1 MKKFLALFLAL
12 VLTVSMVACT
22 GGSGDKEGGKDGDIV
37 NLSIGIQPNAY
48 ILDRYENALTKWVE
62 SECGVKLTF
71 VEYAGGT
78 DVGTQ
83 ISTTIAGR
91 QELPDILFGITLDEV
106 TRHKY
111 GQEGYFV
118 NLADYF
124 EDREGA
130 SKTFWERFETELNE
144 QDQEN
149 VLLEM
154 IDPEDGA
161 IYALPGME
169 TSLVDGMNYQ
179 TWINTEWL
187 DKVGKEKPT
196 NKEELLDV
204 LRAFKNTDCNGN
216 GIEDEIP
223 LYGSVNAGLGGHI
236 LDWIIN
242 FFVYYDQNAPYL
254 VGNNGKLTPAYT
266 TDKYREA
273 LQFMNQMYKE
283 GLLPDVVFTAG
294 QGELKQVTTPA
305 SGVAMAGIFVGHLT
319 VHCTQGSE
327 VLKQYEPL
335 QTWGCAVRRPN
346 TVNLNNM
353 ISADC
358 DNPDKAFEVMMKLWS
373 QEGSYRLRY
382 GEKGV
387 NWTDPDEGAVSAIGL
402 PATLKII
409 KDPLTT
415 QNTVLWGSVSC
426 TLNVYA
432 EAESAQTAEEMD
444 EWMKMKLNM
453 HAESNKLFNEAGEK
467 NNPEVVCPRLALSVT
482 EKEETSSERLNIS
495 GIRTKARAD
504 FIRGDGRDINNDAD
518 WNAYLKE
525 LNDMGLAKVV
535 KQDQKAYDRQ

>member
-12 VLTVSMVACT
+12 VLALGLVACT
-22 GGSGDKEGGKDGDIV
+22 KGGDESQGGQDGDVI

-62 SECGVKLTF
+62 EQCGVKLSF

-91 QELPDILFGITLDEV
+91 QELPDILFGIEIDET

-111 GQEGYFV
+111 GKEGYFI
-118 NLADYF
+118 NLKDYF
-124 EDREGA
+124 DDKEGA
-130 SKTFWERFETELNE
+130 SKTFWTRFNEELDE
-144 QDQEN
+144 IDQKN
-149 VLLEM
+149 MLLEM

-161 IYALPGME
+161 IYAIPTCE

-179 TWINTEWL
+179 TWINVEWL

-204 LRAFKNTDCNGN
+204 LRAFKDNDCNGN
-216 GIEDEIP
+216 GIADEIP

-236 LDWIIN
+236 LDWLTN
-242 FFVYYDQNAPYL
+242 FFVYYDRNTPYIADES
-254 VGNNGKLTPAYT
+254 GKLTRVQT
-266 TDKYREA
+266 TDGYREA
-273 LQFMNQMYKE
+273 LKFMNEMYKE
-283 GLLPDVVFTAG
+283 GLLSDVVFTAG
-294 QGELKQVTTPA
+294 AGELKQVTTPA
-305 SGVAMAGIFVGHLT
+305 SGTAMAGIFVGHLT
-319 VHCTQGSE
+319 VHCTQGSP
-327 VLKQYEPL
+327 VLEQYEPL
-335 QTWGCAVRRPN
+335 QTWGYAVRRPN
-346 TVNLNNM
+346 TCGMKNL

-358 DNPDKAFEVMMKLWS
+358 DNPDKAFEVMMLLWS
-373 QEGSYRLRY
+373 KEGSYRLRY

-426 TLNVYA
+426 TLNIHA
-432 EAESAQTAEEMD
+432 EAESAQMAEEMD
-444 EWMKMKLNM
+444 PWMKMKMNM
-453 HAESNKLFNEAGEK
+453 HAESNRLFEEAMEK
-467 NNPEVVCPRLALSVT
+467 NNPEITVPKLALSVPEQT
-482 EKEETSSERLNIS
+482 ETATERLNVS
-495 GIRTKARAD
+495 GILTKARAD
-504 FIRGDGRDINNDAD
+504 FIRGDGKDINNDAD

-525 LNDMGLAKVV
+525 LDDNGLQTVIA
-535 KQDQKAYDRQ
+535 QDQMAYDRQ

>member
-12 VLTVSMVACT
+12 VLVLGLVAC
-22 GGSGDKEGGKDGDIV
+22 GGKSDKDQGADGDAV
-37 NLSIGIQPNAY
+37 KLTIGIQPNAY
-48 ILDRYENALTKWVE
+48 ILDRYENALTKWIE
-62 SECGVKLTF
+62 SECGVKLEF

-78 DVGTQ
+78 DVATQ

-111 GQEGYFV
+111 GKEGYFV
-118 NLADYF
+118 NLKDYF
-124 EDREGA
+124 DDKEGK
-130 SKTFWERFETELNE
+130 SKTFWDRFETELNE

-161 IYALPGME
+161 IYAIPGIE
-169 TSLVDGMNYQ
+169 TSLVDGMNFQ

-204 LRAFKNTDCNGN
+204 LKAFKDTDCNGN
-216 GIEDEIP
+216 GIQDEIP
-223 LYGSVNAGLGGHI
+223 LYGSVNAGLGGWI
-236 LDWIIN
+236 LDWITN
-242 FFVYYDQNAPYL
+242 MFVYFDHDCPYL
-254 VGNNGKLTPAYT
+254 VGDDGKLTRVQT
-266 TDKYREA
+266 TDGYREA
-273 LQFMNQMYKE
+273 LKFMNEMYKE

-305 SGVAMAGIFVGHLT
+305 SGTAMAGIFVGHLT
-319 VHCTQGSE
+319 VHCTQGSA
-327 VLKQYEPL
+327 VLEQYEPL
-335 QTWGCAVRRPN
+335 QTWGYAVRRPN
-346 TVNLNNM
+346 TVKLNNL

-387 NWTDPDEGAVSAIGL
+387 NWTDPDEGAVSAIGI

-432 EAESAQTAEEMD
+432 EAESAQMAEEMD
-444 EWMKMKLNM
+444 PWMKMKMNM
-453 HAESNKLFNEAGEK
+453 HAESNKLYEEAMEK
-467 NNPEVVCPRLALSVT
+467 NNPEVVCPKLALSVP
-482 EKEETSSERLNIS
+482 EKEETTSERLNIS
-495 GIRTKARAD
+495 GIITKARAD
-504 FIRGDGRDINNDAD
+504 FIRGDGKDINNDAD

-525 LNDMGLAKVV
+525 LNDMGLEKVV
-535 KQDQKAYDRQ
+535 KQDQAAYDRQ